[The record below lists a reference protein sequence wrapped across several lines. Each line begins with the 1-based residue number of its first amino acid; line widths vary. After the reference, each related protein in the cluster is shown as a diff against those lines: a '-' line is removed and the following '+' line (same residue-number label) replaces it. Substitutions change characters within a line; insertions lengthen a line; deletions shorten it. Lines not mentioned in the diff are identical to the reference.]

1 MSQPKLKEV
10 GGTTS
15 LPELKQQLVD
25 CIRMLERSDIIDYNG
40 HCSIRLD
47 DDRVLINIGSCQRS
61 RLTVDDICL
70 IDLEA
75 NQLEGKGNAPLER
88 HLHCGIYRVRSEVR
102 AIVHAHPKW
111 STFLTMVGESYKP
124 VYAQG
129 SLVYPVP
136 LLDSP
141 NSINNRVMADRLAA
155 TLGDRPAALMK
166 SHGAVTVGKDIVEAF
181 VLANYMEENSYRQY
195 MALQIGKPYAFSNE
209 EIALCREKLW
219 NAGLFKRTWDHFR
232 AKLDG

>member
-61 RLTVDDICL
+61 RLTVDDICV

-88 HLHCGIYRVRSEVR
+88 HLHCGIYRVRSDVR

-111 STFLTMVGESYKP
+111 STFLTMVGETYKP

-141 NSINNRVMADRLAA
+141 NSINNRPMADRLAA

-195 MALQIGKPYAFSNE
+195 MALQIGKPYVFSDQ

-232 AKLDG
+232 AKLA

>member
-10 GGTTS
+10 GGSAS

-47 DDRVLINIGSCQRS
+47 DGRILINIGSCQRS
-61 RLTVDDICL
+61 SLTVDDLCF

-88 HLHCGIYRVRSEVR
+88 HLHCGIYRVRPEVK

-141 NSINNRVMADRLAA
+141 NSINNRPMADRLAA

-166 SHGAVTVGKDIVEAF
+166 SHGAVTVGRDIIEAF
-181 VLANYMEENSYRQY
+181 VLANYMEENSYRHY
-195 MALQIGKPYAFSNE
+195 MALSIGKPYVFSDE

-219 NAGLFKRTWDHFR
+219 NPGLFKRTWDHFR
-232 AKLDG
+232 AKLG

>member
-1 MSQPKLKEV
+1 MSEAELKQRGDV
-10 GGTTS
+10 TS
-15 LPELKQQLVD
+15 LTELKQQLVD
-25 CIRMLERSDIIDYNG
+25 CIRMLEQSDIIDYNG
-40 HCSIRLD
+40 HCSIRVAVN
-47 DDRVLINIGSCQRS
+47 RILINIGSCQRS
-61 RLTVDDICL
+61 RLTVEDICT
-70 IDLEA
+70 IDLEG
-75 NQLEGKGNAPLER
+75 NLIEGKGKPPLEC
-88 HLHCGIYRVRSEVR
+88 HLHCGIYRVRADAR

-129 SLVYPVP
+129 SLVHPVP

-181 VLANYMEENSYRQY
+181 VLANYMEENAYRQY
-195 MALQIGKPYAFSNE
+195 MALQIGKPYSFSE
-209 EIALCREKLW
+209 EELALCREKLW
-219 NAGLFKRTWDHFR
+219 NANLFKRTWDHFR
-232 AKLDG
+232 AKLG

>member
-1 MSQPKLKEV
+1 MSAAELKQRV
-10 GGTTS
+10 GATA
-15 LPELKQQLVD
+15 ELKQQLVD
-25 CIRMLERSDIIDYNG
+25 CIRMLEQSDIIDYNG
-40 HCSIRLD
+40 HCSVRLD
-47 DDRVLINIGSCQRS
+47 DNRVLINIGSCQRS
-61 RLTVDDICL
+61 RLTLDDICT
-70 IDLEA
+70 IDREA
-75 NQLEGKGNAPLER
+75 NQIEGTGNAPLER
-88 HLHCGIYRVRSEVR
+88 HLHCGIYRVRPDVR

-111 STFLTMVGESYKP
+111 STFLTMVGEAYKP

-155 TLGDRPAALMK
+155 TLGDRSAALMK

-195 MALQIGKPYAFSNE
+195 MALQIGKPYVFSEE

-232 AKLDG
+232 AKLA